1 MFGVAL
7 LLIFVC
13 GDIACGFGIWFV
25 GVVIAELVALI
36 LLGWLCVFR
45 VYCVWLC
52 CFSSVVIDL
61 VVILVVGWLWL

>member
-25 GVVIAELVALI
+25 GVVIAELVAFAFV
-36 LLGWLCVFR
+36 GGCVYF
-45 VYCVWLC
+45 VFIVFDCVA
-52 CFSSVVIDL
+52 SV
-61 VVILVVGWLWL
+61 LW